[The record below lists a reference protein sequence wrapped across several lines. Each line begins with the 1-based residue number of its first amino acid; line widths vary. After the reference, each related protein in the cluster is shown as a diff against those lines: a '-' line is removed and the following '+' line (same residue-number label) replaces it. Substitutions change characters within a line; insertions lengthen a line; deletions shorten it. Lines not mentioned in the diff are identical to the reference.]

1 LQQAFESGKI
11 SEEEFNRQTKELA
24 LKEFRRQKAFNLVQ
38 ATMDT
43 IKGAISAYASTPGGP
58 IIKGIAAA
66 IATTFGVAQTAVIA
80 AQQPPKFAEGGEISI
95 DGKSHAQGGEIVT
108 VGGRAVA
115 EVEGG
120 EGLYV
125 MKKNAYQKI
134 KQFSAINEAF
144 GGKSWLNGSSKF
156 LADGGAI
163 NTTLPILESRGR
175 VNNTIE
181 QNRILSEALRQL
193 PAPVLSI
200 KEFEKKQ
207 AVKDKS
213 VRIAEL

>member
-1 LQQAFESGKI
+1 LQTI
-11 SEEEFNRQTKELA
+11 L
-24 LKEFRRQKAFNLVQ
+24 LV
-38 ATMDT
+38 AE
-43 IKGAISAYASTPGGP
+43 K
-58 IIKGIAAA
+58 AAA
-66 IATTFGVAQTAVIA
+66 IADIIIQTQRANALITANATSVAPINPLGFPNPGFFAAQATAAGLRIRNNVQAGISIGLIA
-80 AQQPPKFAEGGEISI
+80 AQTIKSVALPKKAEGGEISI

-108 VGGRAVA
+108 VGGRPVA

-134 KQFSAINEAF
+134 KQFSAINKAF

-181 QNRILSEALRQL
+181 QNRLLS
-193 PAPVLSI
+193 
-200 KEFEKKQ
+200 
-207 AVKDKS
+207 
-213 VRIAEL
+213 

>member
-1 LQQAFESGKI
+1 VLTGG
-11 SEEEFNRQTKELA
+11 LA
-24 LKEFRRQKAFNLVQ
+24 
-38 ATMDT
+38 
-43 IKGAISAYASTPGGP
+43 
-58 IIKGIAAA
+58 GIAK
-66 IATTFGVAQTAVIA
+66 TVTLVASILANVAKAKQILT
-80 AQQPPKFAEGGEISI
+80 QNQLPKKAEGGEISI
-95 DGKSHAQGGEIVT
+95 DGKSHSQGGEVVT
-108 VGGRAVA
+108 VGGRPVA

-144 GGKSWLNGSSKF
+144 GGKSWLNGSGKY

-175 VNNTIE
+175 VNSTIE
-181 QNRILSEALRQL
+181 QNRILSQALRQL

-213 VRIAEL
+213 VRISEL